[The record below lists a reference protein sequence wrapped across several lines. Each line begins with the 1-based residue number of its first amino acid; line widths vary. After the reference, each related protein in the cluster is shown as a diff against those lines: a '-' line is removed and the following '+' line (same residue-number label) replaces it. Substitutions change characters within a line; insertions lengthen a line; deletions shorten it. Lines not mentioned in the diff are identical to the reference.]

1 MDRSE
6 WKQYIL
12 ETYHAVS
19 DRPWPRY
26 PNHEVFRHPGN
37 RKWFA
42 LMMEVPGAKLGL
54 PERGMLDILNLKC
67 DPVLI
72 ASLRGAPG
80 LLPAYHMNK
89 ENWITA
95 VLDSGAPDAQIRTL
109 LAMSYDMTAPGRGRT
124 AKNATRIRQRPGI
137 CGKISVSNSQEAH
150 SMAQWHR
157 NIQDIITIMDGC
169 IRTQQDEA
177 LTLRALA
184 DRLGYSE
191 YYTSRRFRALAGM
204 TLRDYLRLRRLAFA
218 LRDVR
223 DTDRRLLDI
232 AVQYGFSSNEA
243 FARAFKKAYGVSP
256 SAYRAAP
263 GPVVLQTILRPFD
276 CYLTEGAGD
285 RNETQSAGEVRT
297 YFVHIPAHKFL
308 HIRNYES
315 IGYWDFWRRQSAIPG
330 QDCETICGLLASIPG
345 KLDDAGGENEDAGS
359 GQLMAWIN
367 EPTGRICSWGIPLA
381 EAYGVRLPAQMQL
394 MDVPAGEYLV
404 LEHGPFD
411 FETQNAAVEA
421 KVEQTMRDF
430 DYAASGWQLD
440 LTPGR
445 VFYFYH
451 DCARFFKYVRPA
463 CRA

>member
-1 MDRSE
+1 
-6 WKQYIL
+6 
-12 ETYHAVS
+12 
-19 DRPWPRY
+19 
-26 PNHEVFRHPGN
+26 
-37 RKWFA
+37 
-42 LMMEVPGAKLGL
+42 
-54 PERGMLDILNLKC
+54 
-67 DPVLI
+67 
-72 ASLRGAPG
+72 
-80 LLPAYHMNK
+80 
-89 ENWITA
+89 
-95 VLDSGAPDAQIRTL
+95 
-109 LAMSYDMTAPGRGRT
+109 
-124 AKNATRIRQRPGI
+124 
-137 CGKISVSNSQEAH
+137 
-150 SMAQWHR
+150 MAQWHR
-157 NIQDIITIMDGC
+157 NIQDIITIIDGC
-169 IRTQQDEA
+169 IRAQQDEA

-232 AVQYGFSSNEA
+232 AAQYGFSSNEA

>member
-1 MDRSE
+1 
-6 WKQYIL
+6 
-12 ETYHAVS
+12 
-19 DRPWPRY
+19 
-26 PNHEVFRHPGN
+26 
-37 RKWFA
+37 
-42 LMMEVPGAKLGL
+42 
-54 PERGMLDILNLKC
+54 
-67 DPVLI
+67 
-72 ASLRGAPG
+72 
-80 LLPAYHMNK
+80 
-89 ENWITA
+89 
-95 VLDSGAPDAQIRTL
+95 
-109 LAMSYDMTAPGRGRT
+109 
-124 AKNATRIRQRPGI
+124 
-137 CGKISVSNSQEAH
+137 
-150 SMAQWHR
+150 MAQWHR

-315 IGYWDFWRRQSAIPG
+315 IGYWDFWQRQSAIPG

-359 GQLMAWIN
+359 GQLIAWIN

-404 LEHGPFD
+404 FEHGPFD

-421 KVEQTMRDF
+421 KIEQVMRDF

-451 DCARFFKYVRPA
+451 DCARFFKYVRPV

>member
-1 MDRSE
+1 
-6 WKQYIL
+6 
-12 ETYHAVS
+12 
-19 DRPWPRY
+19 
-26 PNHEVFRHPGN
+26 
-37 RKWFA
+37 
-42 LMMEVPGAKLGL
+42 
-54 PERGMLDILNLKC
+54 
-67 DPVLI
+67 
-72 ASLRGAPG
+72 
-80 LLPAYHMNK
+80 
-89 ENWITA
+89 
-95 VLDSGAPDAQIRTL
+95 
-109 LAMSYDMTAPGRGRT
+109 
-124 AKNATRIRQRPGI
+124 
-137 CGKISVSNSQEAH
+137 
-150 SMAQWHR
+150 MAQWHR
-157 NIQDIITIMDGC
+157 NIQDILTIMDGC

-315 IGYWDFWRRQSAIPG
+315 IGYWDFWQRQSAIPG

-359 GQLMAWIN
+359 GQLM
-367 EPTGRICSWGIPLA
+367 
-381 EAYGVRLPAQMQL
+381 
-394 MDVPAGEYLV
+394 DVPAGEYLV
-404 LEHGPFD
+404 FEHGPFD

-421 KVEQTMRDF
+421 KIEQVMRGF
-430 DYAASGWQLD
+430 DYAASGYRLD
-440 LTPGR
+440 LTPGK

-451 DCARFFKYVRPA
+451 DCTRFFKYVRPV
-463 CRA
+463 CRD

>member
-1 MDRSE
+1 
-6 WKQYIL
+6 
-12 ETYHAVS
+12 
-19 DRPWPRY
+19 
-26 PNHEVFRHPGN
+26 
-37 RKWFA
+37 
-42 LMMEVPGAKLGL
+42 
-54 PERGMLDILNLKC
+54 
-67 DPVLI
+67 
-72 ASLRGAPG
+72 
-80 LLPAYHMNK
+80 
-89 ENWITA
+89 
-95 VLDSGAPDAQIRTL
+95 
-109 LAMSYDMTAPGRGRT
+109 
-124 AKNATRIRQRPGI
+124 
-137 CGKISVSNSQEAH
+137 
-150 SMAQWHR
+150 MAQWHR

-297 YFVHIPAHKFL
+297 YFVHILAHKFL

-315 IGYWDFWRRQSAIPG
+315 IGYWDYWQRQSAIPG
-330 QDCETICGLLASIPG
+330 QRPAHGLDQRADGAHLQLGHPACGGLRRAS
-345 KLDDAGGENEDAGS
+345 AGGLRRAGAGADA
-359 GQLMAWIN
+359 AH
-367 EPTGRICSWGIPLA
+367 GRA
-381 EAYGVRLPAQMQL
+381 RRGVPRVRAR
-394 MDVPAGEYLV
+394 
-404 LEHGPFD
+404 
-411 FETQNAAVEA
+411 AV
-421 KVEQTMRDF
+421 
-430 DYAASGWQLD
+430 
-440 LTPGR
+440 
-445 VFYFYH
+445 
-451 DCARFFKYVRPA
+451 RF
-463 CRA
+463 